1 MRHAAHKYALDA
13 AGVGRRMLT
22 ADGKAQVGEVAG
34 ALEGFITQADV
45 LPEHKLEPSEIW
57 HAPSEEAKQTAAILR
72 ARLASLRELGLVQ
85 KDRLSPE
92 HTSPYGPVGNQAP
105 LIEDITAFLE
115 RAPSDAAL
123 IVVGHQPLLGWMAA
137 AFAGEAYPIEH
148 AELLGLYFTGEICRR
163 WWWQPQRLAVRRRAV
178 LRWVLTPGD
187 ASSVINELK
196 EKIRGK
202 MEGAKLLGVFS
213 TGIVTFM
220 LGTLIDTKKIADLAE
235 GQFLIFA
242 AALAFLLATLLYFA
256 TYYAYDRLL
265 MPKRDRGP
273 CALGNSCADSAACR
287 EATERVRDVGRGG
300 WDRSEVPVCSRQS
313 PRGRK

>member
-1 MRHAAHKYALDA
+1 
-13 AGVGRRMLT
+13 
-22 ADGKAQVGEVAG
+22 
-34 ALEGFITQADV
+34 
-45 LPEHKLEPSEIW
+45 
-57 HAPSEEAKQTAAILR
+57 LR

-105 LIEDITAFLE
+105 LIEDITAFLK

-137 AFAGEAYPIEH
+137 AFAGGAYPIEH

-163 WWWQPQRLAVRRRAV
+163 WWWQPHRLAVPRRAV

-265 MPKRDRGP
+265 MPKRFW
-273 CALGNSCADSAACR
+273 ADPPPRPWSWHPNWLVMRPPSSAAWVLYQNMMHVWSCLFTPAVVLVCIGLALLGLAVLR
-287 EATERVRDVGRGG
+287 LHDQ
-300 WDRSEVPVCSRQS
+300 SLIVPVITIVALAVLFRPLYRVLG
-313 PRGRK
+313 PRLGSQD